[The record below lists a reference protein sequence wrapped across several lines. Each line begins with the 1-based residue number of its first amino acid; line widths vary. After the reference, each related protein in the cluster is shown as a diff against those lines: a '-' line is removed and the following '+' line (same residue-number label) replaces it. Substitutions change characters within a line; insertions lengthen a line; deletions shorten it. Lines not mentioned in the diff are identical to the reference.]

1 MNPIFVA
8 PDSVKK
14 LELFRLSN
22 DIYEH
27 LLPELSR
34 FLNAFHKTNKPT
46 RYWEII
52 TGVWLRMF
60 VDAVVSRAHI
70 AQALENHE
78 SNLTLLTS
86 DSDDSVNSVAS
97 KDLST
102 FQSAL
107 KSSDWNSR
115 IYSDVFM
122 HLKGLSKEKE
132 LAPAVDNQ
140 YEKQESKRL
149 GRSYVSSTYLP
160 RQMELFLALTLGTS
174 PIGFNE
180 RPHLTSRLMRQSE
193 HFVFNIRKI
202 ML

>member
-1 MNPIFVA
+1 MNPVFVA

-14 LELFRLSN
+14 LELFQLSN
-22 DIYEH
+22 DVYEH

-60 VDAVVSRAHI
+60 VDAVVSRVHI
-70 AQALENHE
+70 AQSTE
-78 SNLTLLTS
+78 SYDSYFTMLAS
-86 DSDDSVNSVAS
+86 DSDDSVNFLAT

-122 HLKGLSKEKE
+122 HLKGLSK
-132 LAPAVDNQ
+132 
-140 YEKQESKRL
+140 
-149 GRSYVSSTYLP
+149 
-160 RQMELFLALTLGTS
+160 
-174 PIGFNE
+174 
-180 RPHLTSRLMRQSE
+180 
-193 HFVFNIRKI
+193 
-202 ML
+202 